1 MVQEWARGR
10 APVSINFAVSAEN
23 VMNYV
28 FLIFWS
34 MSIIRVVEDE
44 LVKLLWISGARLMP
58 TDVTVASH
66 QQNLT

>member
-1 MVQEWARGR
+1 
-10 APVSINFAVSAEN
+10 
-23 VMNYV
+23 MNYV